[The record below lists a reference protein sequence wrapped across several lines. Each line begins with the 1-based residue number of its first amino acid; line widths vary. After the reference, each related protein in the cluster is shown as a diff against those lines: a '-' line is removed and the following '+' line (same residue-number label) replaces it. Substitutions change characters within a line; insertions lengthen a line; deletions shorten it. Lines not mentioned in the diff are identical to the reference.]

1 MVSQVDKLSEHPL
14 KVYERLDPEALKR
27 VEENR
32 KFAMAGEALPLKFKL
47 LLIMALDAS
56 QGAAQGV
63 RANAAAALRAGATK
77 EEVAETIRVTQ
88 YACGVGSTYVTA
100 HALENMF

>member
-1 MVSQVDKLSEHPL
+1 MSEHPL
-14 KVYERLDPEALKR
+14 KVYERLDPEFLMH
-27 VEENR
+27 VEESY
-32 KFAMAGEALPLKFKL
+32 KFAMAGSALPMKFKL

-77 EEVAETIRVTQ
+77 EEVAETIKVVQ
-88 YACGVGSTYVTA
+88 YVCGVGPTYVAA